1 MGDRDPASHL
11 TGRTMTPKAGPV
23 RVGLVTIN
31 QISTLGVMLFRA
43 AGDPTPTTRSTLSAR
58 AGSLR
63 GCGSTRYQ
71 RPSAAAPQRD
81 PRGRCPLGG
90 RNRTQDPRTFPAL
103 LIKKPSLFVD
113 RTELRDDLAQV
124 VRSLRRAEVPSDF
137 RGIPGADLARW
148 LPRLGRSGTVPS
160 RLRCFRFSA
169 EESRLLSQLS
179 RELKTTEVAVLRRA
193 LRELGAAVLKNRVEL

>member
-1 MGDRDPASHL
+1 
-11 TGRTMTPKAGPV
+11 MT
-23 RVGLVTIN
+23 RQVGALVE
-31 QISTLGVMLFRA
+31 RA
-43 AGDPTPTTRSTLSAR
+43 QAR
-58 AGSLR
+58 HAKIQRLR
-63 GCGSTRYQ
+63 
-71 RPSAAAPQRD
+71 RD
-81 PRGRCPLGG
+81 PRYRRVLGRFVAAGLLATNDQALPHRSAIRVADALWAGEIE
-90 RNRTQDPRTFPAL
+90 PRILELLPAL
-103 LIKKPSLFVD
+103 LLKKPSLFVD
-113 RTELRDDLAQV
+113 RTELPDDLAQV

>member
-1 MGDRDPASHL
+1 ML
-11 TGRTMTPKAGPV
+11 GRFV
-23 RVGLVTIN
+23 
-31 QISTLGVMLFRA
+31 A
-43 AGDPTPTTRSTLSAR
+43 AGLLATNDQALPHRSAIRVADALW
-58 AGSLR
+58 AGEIE
-63 GCGSTRYQ
+63 
-71 RPSAAAPQRD
+71 
-81 PRGRCPLGG
+81 PRILELL
-90 RNRTQDPRTFPAL
+90 PAL
-103 LIKKPSLFVD
+103 LIKTPSLFVD